1 MKTTIDLPSELVR
14 AIKLRALN
22 ENRRLKEVVT
32 DLLRSGL
39 KHGGAKD
46 SVPQK
51 GRIELPLFATT
62 PGAPASQMRAT
73 ALIALEQ
80 TAQLEEDHAHHVWS
94 RIQQI
99 HVTV

>member
-39 KHGGAKD
+39 KHGGATD

-51 GRIELPLFATT
+51 GRMEFPLFATT
-62 PGAPASQMRAT
+62 RSAPASDMSAE

-80 TAQLEEDHAHHVWS
+80 NAQLEEDQS
-94 RIQQI
+94 R
-99 HVTV
+99 HG